1 MAVMQD
7 HWERHASD
15 WIRWARTPEHD
26 IWYWRLNRPWFL
38 ELLPAPGR
46 LTVDL
51 GCGEGR
57 LLRDLAALGHHV
69 VGVDSAPTMARAAAQ
84 APGSARVVV
93 ADAARLPLGTGT
105 ADLVVAFMSLL
116 NIEDLPAAVAEV
128 GRVLA
133 PGGRLCV
140 AVLHPTASAGRFA
153 QDDPD
158 AQFVLTR
165 SYFEPSSEPQVFE
178 RAGLSMTFLDR
189 HVPLEAYFLAL
200 HAAGLVVEALREP
213 RPDDAAVR
221 DHPDMGRRCR
231 VPLFLH
237 LRAVK
242 PATGSI

>member
-7 HWERHASD
+7 HWERHATE
-15 WIRWARTPEHD
+15 WIRWARTPGHD

-57 LLRDLAALGHHV
+57 LLRDLAAMGHRV

-84 APGSARVVV
+84 ALGSARVVV
-93 ADAARLPLGTGT
+93 ADAAQLPLATGA

-116 NIEDLPAAVAEV
+116 NIDDLPAALGEV

-158 AQFVLTR
+158 ARFVLTR

-178 RAGLSMTFLDR
+178 RDGLSMTFLDR
-189 HVPLEAYFLAL
+189 HLPLEAYFLAL
-200 HAAGLVVEALREP
+200 QAAGLVVEALREP

-221 DHPDMGRRCR
+221 DHPGMGRRRR

-242 PATGSI
+242 PATSSI